1 MSGKNF
7 QEIIQLIRKD
17 DPRYETGAYTFM
29 RQALD
34 FTLSQIQKDEKTNKH
49 RHVSGQELCQG
60 IRDFALDQ
68 FGPMTRTL
76 LETWGIKSTEDFGQ
90 IVFNLVEFGIFGKTE
105 NDCLEDFEKV
115 FDFEK
120 AFDEPFRP
128 TKQPFPASIPSLIEK
143 P

>member
-68 FGPMTRTL
+68 FARRGQFGEQLGKIAGGLGKFAL
-76 LETWGIKSTEDFGQ
+76 LFNNETG
-90 IVFNLVEFGIFGKTE
+90 
-105 NDCLEDFEKV
+105 
-115 FDFEK
+115 
-120 AFDEPFRP
+120 
-128 TKQPFPASIPSLIEK
+128 
-143 P
+143 